1 MAVADGVRV
10 AASASVRNH
19 DHLLSLG
26 AELAVDYTA
35 PDWQQKV
42 RRWALNGAD
51 AALAIQPGTGDLCQV
66 VVREGGH
73 VVTVSGDSVSPMPGV
88 RAEQLVHRSDT
99 RRVLADVVAAV
110 AEGRIRVVLERI
122 YAFEDALLALEKSE
136 TRHARGKLVVT
147 GPGSPA
153 G

>member
-10 AASASVRNH
+10 AASASARNH

-73 VVTVSGDSVSPMPGV
+73 VVTVSGDSVAPMPGV